1 MSATVYE
8 ALQVNADDSTQ
19 PLGTIAIEA
28 GRLSIVS
35 LVDESRRARVQK
47 SLDDLNNR
55 PFLVQKAPPANDER
69 YGIGAIELNRGEPGF
84 DDMLIAKLAS
94 GHGIRL
100 VPTGS

>member
-1 MSATVYE
+1 MSATIYE

-28 GRLSIVS
+28 GRLSIVN
-35 LVDESRRARVQK
+35 LADESRRARVQK

-69 YGIGAIELNRGEPGF
+69 YSIGAIELNRGEPGF
-84 DDMLIAKLAS
+84 DEVLIAKLES

-100 VPTGS
+100 VPAGH